1 MISLKHAA
9 LFALTTGFIA
19 CGPMETQEQEQEL
32 PQAENALQTCERF
45 EAVSHNSQEDACDMA
60 RIQGAEFCESRGGVS
75 SYWPCLRSAFGPPWR
90 GGLRVCC
97 NQ

>member
-1 MISLKHAA
+1 MLSMKRVA
-9 LFALTTGFIA
+9 LFALTAGLTA
-19 CGPMETQEQEQEL
+19 CGPMDTQEQEQAL
-32 PQAENALQTCERF
+32 PQAENALQTCQRF
-45 EAVSHNSQEDACDMA
+45 EAVSEASQEDACDMA

-75 SYWPCLRSAFGPPWR
+75 SYWPCLHSAFGPPWR